1 MDMYQ
6 KRKMRKE
13 NKNTNIE
20 DNKSIAKT
28 NINWYPGHM
37 AKTKRLI
44 TENINLIDINK
55 EIDKYQLLVDD
66 LLNDYKLD
74 LINKDEYIETIKFLK
89 THNYVI

>member
-28 NINWYPGHM
+28 NINWYIP
-37 AKTKRLI
+37 T
-44 TENINLIDINK
+44 
-55 EIDKYQLLVDD
+55 LV
-66 LLNDYKLD
+66 NS
-74 LINKDEYIETIKFLK
+74 
-89 THNYVI
+89 